1 MIIHIFHADA
11 HQNGNIL
18 VSGLVYLTR
27 KNSESLK
34 HDIRIDSKYE
44 SFYVS
49 MMMAIFLPV
58 RYKSSPFSEIF
69 EARNIYNG
77 LLLILTLKR

>member
-1 MIIHIFHADA
+1 MIIHIFHADG

-18 VSGLVYLTR
+18 VSGLIYLTR

-34 HDIRIDSKYE
+34 CEIRINSKYK

-49 MMMAIFLPV
+49 MMVAIFLPV
-58 RYKSSPFSEIF
+58 RYKSSPISEIF
-69 EARNIYNG
+69 VARNIYNG
-77 LLLILTLKR
+77 LSSILTLER